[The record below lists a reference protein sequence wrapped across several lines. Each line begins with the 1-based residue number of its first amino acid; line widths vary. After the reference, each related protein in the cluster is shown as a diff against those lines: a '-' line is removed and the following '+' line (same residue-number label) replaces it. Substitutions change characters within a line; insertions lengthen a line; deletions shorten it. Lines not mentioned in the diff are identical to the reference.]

1 MNEKDLRARL
11 SKVRLA
17 VFDVDGVFT
26 DGLFYLSDDGSETKA
41 FHTQDGYG
49 IRMLIK
55 AGFEV
60 AVISGR
66 RSPAAERRMT
76 ELGVQHAFFACKDKV
91 ATFEALSTKL
101 GISRIETL
109 YAGDDIPDAGL
120 MQAVGVAVAVANA
133 VPAIKQLAAF
143 VTGRAGGSGAVREI
157 CELLVD
163 ARHSAGT

>member
-1 MNEKDLRARL
+1 VNEKDLGARL
-11 SKVRLA
+11 SRVRLA

-55 AGFEV
+55 AGFDV

-66 RSPAAERRMT
+66 TSPAAQRRMT
-76 ELGVQHAFFACKDKV
+76 ELGVEHAYFACKDKV
-91 ATFEALSTKL
+91 ATFDALAAKL
-101 GISRIETL
+101 GVSRSETL

-143 VTGRAGGSGAVREI
+143 VTARAGGSGAVREI
-157 CELLVD
+157 CELLLD
-163 ARHSAGT
+163 ARNSAGT